1 MALFSLRSKLIQ
13 LVRHQAHYKIAETK
27 YWPMIPSVAKWWTE
41 HTSLQCLSEVTEK
54 PLNKLK
60 NV

>member
-13 LVRHQAHYKIAETK
+13 LVRHQAHCKIAETK
-27 YWPMIPSVAKWWTE
+27 YWRSVAKWWTE

-54 PLNKLK
+54 PLSKVK